1 MAGRSVVYRHFQR
14 ALAQWPVDILR
25 PQVSFQ
31 DVMRR
36 RIDKQLG
43 PSTTDKTS
51 YDPGKET
58 KDTLVSPLKPY
69 NEQAQLEE
77 ANLLY
82 SFLENRYSRKY
93 PLSDRLL
100 KPLSNPEYYENL
112 VKELEE
118 APKRSFFGRLANSW
132 KGFVRWS

>member
-1 MAGRSVVYRHFQR
+1 MAAHKSVAYRHFQR
-14 ALAQWPVDILR
+14 VLAQWPVDILR

-31 DVMRR
+31 VVMRR
-36 RIDKQLG
+36 RVDKILG
-43 PSTTDKTS
+43 HSSTGETT
-51 YDPGKET
+51 YDPRK
-58 KDTLVSPLKPY
+58 
-69 NEQAQLEE
+69 EQAQLEQV
-77 ANLLY
+77 NVLY
-82 SFLENRYSRKY
+82 SFMENRYAKKY

-118 APKRSFFGRLANSW
+118 APKRSFFARLLNSW

>member
-1 MAGRSVVYRHFQR
+1 MAGKSVAYRHFQKV
-14 ALAQWPVDILR
+14 LAQWPLDILR
-25 PQVSFQ
+25 PQLSFQ

-43 PSTTDKTS
+43 PSTADETT
-51 YDPGKET
+51 YDPAKES
-58 KDTLVSPLKPY
+58 KDTLVTHLKPY
-69 NEQAQLEE
+69 DEQAQLQQV
-77 ANLLY
+77 NVLY
-82 SFLENRYSRKY
+82 SFMENRYAKRY
-93 PLSDRLL
+93 PLSNRLM

-118 APKRSFFGRLANSW
+118 APKRSFFGRLLNSW

>member
-1 MAGRSVVYRHFQR
+1 MAGKSVVYRHFQR

-31 DVMRR
+31 DTMRR
-36 RIDKQLG
+36 RIEKQLG
-43 PSTTDKTS
+43 PLTTDTAL
-51 YDPGKET
+51 YDPSKESE
-58 KDTLVSPLKPY
+58 DTLATPLKP
-69 NEQAQLEE
+69 NDEQAQLEQ
-77 ANLLY
+77 ANALY

-93 PLSDRLL
+93 PLSDRLM
-100 KPLSNPEYYENL
+100 KPLSNPGHYENL